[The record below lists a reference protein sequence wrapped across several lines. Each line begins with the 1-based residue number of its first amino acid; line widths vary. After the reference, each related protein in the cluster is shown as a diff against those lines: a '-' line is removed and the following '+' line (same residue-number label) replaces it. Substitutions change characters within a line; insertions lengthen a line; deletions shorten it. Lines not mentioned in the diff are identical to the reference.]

1 MGFIIK
7 YCQDKGNYT
16 ITSIC
21 NCLKITRDAYYK
33 RIKRN
38 VFKEEKHQKVIE
50 LIYER
55 REELPREGGKKLYLA
70 IKDELEMNNLKI
82 GRDRLFDILRE
93 KDMLIWPKKRY
104 VHTTNSKHRF
114 YKYKSLVKDFTPTA
128 PNQVWVS
135 DITYLRLNKGH
146 CYLALITDA
155 YSRKIIGYDISQS
168 LELAGSLRA
177 LKLALRQ
184 LPAKHRVIH
193 HSDRGIQYCS
203 NQYVEVLK
211 KHKIRISMT
220 EENHCYENAIAE
232 RVNGILKGE
241 FYLDECFT
249 NVELA
254 KKVSKNAI
262 KIYNNKRLH
271 LSLNYKT
278 PNQVHDLAA

>member
-1 MGFIIK
+1 MGFIIR

-38 VFKEEKHQKVIE
+38 VFKGEKHQKVMA
-50 LIYER
+50 LIYGR
-55 REELPREGGKKLYLA
+55 REDQPREGGKKLYKA

-93 KDMLIWPKKRY
+93 KDMLVWPKRKY
-104 VHTTNSKHRF
+104 VHTTNSRHRF
-114 YKYKSLVKDFTPTA
+114 YKHKSLIKEFTPTA
-128 PNQVWVS
+128 PNQLWVS
-135 DITYLRLNKGH
+135 DITYIKLIKGH

-155 YSRKIIGYDISQS
+155 YSRKIVGYDISQS
-168 LELAGSLRA
+168 LELTGCLRA
-177 LKLALRQ
+177 LYYALRH
-184 LPAKHRVIH
+184 LPANHRLIH

-203 NQYVEVLK
+203 NQYTEVLK
-211 KHKIRISMT
+211 QHNIKISMT

-241 FYLDECFT
+241 FYLDECFK
-249 NVELA
+249 NVEMARKASL
-254 KKVSKNAI
+254 NAI
-262 KIYNNKRLH
+262 KIYNTKRLH
-271 LSLNYKT
+271 LSLGYKT
-278 PNQVHDLAA
+278 PNQFYYLAA